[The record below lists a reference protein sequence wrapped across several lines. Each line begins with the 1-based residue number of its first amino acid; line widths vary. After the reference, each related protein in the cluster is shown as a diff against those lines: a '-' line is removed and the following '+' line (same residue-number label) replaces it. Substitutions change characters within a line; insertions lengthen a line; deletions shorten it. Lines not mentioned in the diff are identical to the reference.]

1 MINKEKV
8 KILDKEFEV
17 FISEKQIQK
26 TVKKIAE
33 QLNKELKGEK
43 VFFIG
48 ILNGCFMFAADLV
61 KNLDLDC
68 NITFLKLASYQGTS
82 STGKVK
88 RLIGLN
94 EDIKDQTVVVLED
107 IVDTGI
113 TLDFIQKQLRGY
125 EPAEIRLASLLFKPD
140 ACKQDVDLDYVGME
154 IPNDFVIG
162 YGLDYNGYGRNLK
175 QIYKESGL

>member
-1 MINKEKV
+1 MDKV
-8 KILDKEFEV
+8 KILDKEFKL
-17 FISEKQIQK
+17 FISEKRIQE
-26 TVKKIAE
+26 TVKEMARRM
-33 QLNKELKGEK
+33 NKDLKGQK

-61 KNLDLDC
+61 KRLDLDC
-68 NITFLKLASYQGTS
+68 RITFLKLASYQGTS

-94 EDIKDQTVVVLED
+94 EDIKGQVVVVLED

-125 EPAEIRLASLLFKPD
+125 EPAEIKLATLLYKPD
-140 ACKQDVDLDYVGME
+140 ACRQDVSLDYVGIE
-154 IPNDFVIG
+154 IPDDFVVG
-162 YGLDYNGYGRNLK
+162 YGLDYNGHGRNLR
-175 QIYKESGL
+175 QIYTVIED

>member
-1 MINKEKV
+1 MDKV
-8 KILDKEFEV
+8 KILDKEFKL
-17 FISEKQIQK
+17 FISEKQIQEA
-26 TVKKIAE
+26 VELMARRM
-33 QLNKELKGEK
+33 NKELKGKK
-43 VFFIG
+43 VFLIG

-61 KNLDLDC
+61 RHLDLDC
-68 NITFLKLASYQGTS
+68 AITFLKLASYQGTS

-125 EPAEIRLASLLFKPD
+125 EPAEIKLATLLFKPE
-140 ACKQDVDLDYVGME
+140 ACRQDVSLDYVGIE
-154 IPNDFVIG
+154 IPDDFVVG
-162 YGLDYNGYGRNLK
+162 YGLDYNGCGRNLK
-175 QIYKESGL
+175 QIYTEIKD

>member
-1 MINKEKV
+1 MDKV
-8 KILDKEFEV
+8 RILDKEFKL
-17 FISEKQIQK
+17 FITEKQIQEA
-26 TVKKIAE
+26 VKEMARRM
-33 QLNKELKGEK
+33 NKELKGKK

-61 KNLDLDC
+61 KHLDLDC
-68 NITFLKLASYQGTS
+68 TITFLKLASYQGAS

-125 EPAEIRLASLLFKPD
+125 EPAEIKVATLLYKPEV
-140 ACKQDVDLDYVGME
+140 CRHNVSLDYVGME
-154 IPNDFVIG
+154 IPDDFVVG
-162 YGLDYNGYGRNLK
+162 YGLDYNGFGRNLK
-175 QIYKESGL
+175 QIYTVIES

>member
-1 MINKEKV
+1 MDKV
-8 KILDKEFEV
+8 RILDKEFKL
-17 FISEKQIQK
+17 FISEKQIQEA
-26 TVKKIAE
+26 VEEMAH
-33 QLNKELKGEK
+33 QMNKELKGKK
-43 VFFIG
+43 VFLIG

-61 KNLDLDC
+61 KHLDLDC
-68 NITFLKLASYQGTS
+68 TITFLKLASYQGTS

-125 EPAEIRLASLLFKPD
+125 EPAEIKLASLLYKPE
-140 ACKQDVDLDYVGME
+140 ACQRDVSLDYVGIE
-154 IPNDFVIG
+154 IPDDFVVG
-162 YGLDYNGYGRNLK
+162 YGLDYNGYGRNLRH
-175 QIYKESGL
+175 IYTVIED